1 MSEENI
7 LPFKVSLDD
16 RINNNLKNLE
26 DMVDDLIAGLKI
38 EIKN

>member
-1 MSEENI
+1 MSEDNI
-7 LPFKVSLDD
+7 IPFISLED
-16 RINNNLKNLE
+16 RINNNLKDLE